1 MPIFRFRTYSAAY
14 AAQQMAL
21 GMIRYAGHLSEP
33 DRAARLHKADPERPC
48 ILELGIDPD
57 SPLASQIAQRLEDAP
72 DPTPLE
78 VARRTLQVIRRGW
91 RRYGDD
97 DPPRQVDPYGNE
109 AASRTLTEAFER
121 AWCELTAY
129 APSNTHWLPSAGA
142 AFAEIEKRCDTS
154 AYHYEDTNVTSLFDA
169 WNEDPATRQED
180 IARLLE
186 AVIERLERDPRAD
199 P

>member
-1 MPIFRFRTYSAAY
+1 MPIFRFRTHSAAY

-21 GMIRYAGHLSEP
+21 GMVRYAGHLSEP

-48 ILELGIDPD
+48 ILELDADPD

-78 VARRTLQVIRRGW
+78 VARRTLQVVHRGW

-97 DPPRQVDPYGNE
+97 DPPRQVDPYDDH

-121 AWCELTAY
+121 AWCELTGY
-129 APSNTHWLPSAGA
+129 APANTHWLPSAGA
-142 AFAEIEKRCDTS
+142 AFAEIEKHCDTS
-154 AYHYEDTNVTSLFDA
+154 TYHYEDTNVTSLFDA
-169 WNEDPATRQED
+169 WNEDPAARQEN
-180 IARLLE
+180 IARLLQ
-186 AVIERLERDPRAD
+186 AVIERLERNPRAD

>member
-33 DRAARLHKADPERPC
+33 DRAACLHKADPERPC
-48 ILELGIDPD
+48 ILELAIDTD
-57 SPLASQIAQRLEDAP
+57 SELSRQIGQRLEDAP
-72 DPTPLE
+72 DPAPVE
-78 VARRTLQVIRRGW
+78 VARRTLQVIRHGW

-97 DPPRQVDPYGNE
+97 DPPRQVDPYDDE

-129 APSNTHWLPSAGA
+129 ALANTHWLPSAGA

-169 WNEDPATRQED
+169 WNEDPATRRDDVER
-180 IARLLE
+180 ILE
-186 AVIERLERDPRAD
+186 AVIDRLERDPGAD